1 VDDMTDKLKIV
12 KSGRLIQN
20 CDKCGKR
27 RPIWSNANR
36 QYLCKDCA
44 TNNKATDAGLDAMR
58 QG

>member
-1 VDDMTDKLKIV
+1 MTDKLKIL

-58 QG
+58 QE